1 MLSSIL
7 FWLRSCRALSPVGD
21 VTYSHGQP
29 LSFTPCHAGRKTK
42 KHREPPHPYPRIGP
56 APSLSRRSAAKADKT
71 SRSCQP
77 PPIRPNPSKSG
88 LTPLCDPPH
97 SSRLRVCPV
106 QIGRLSDD
114 GRPSFGSVVADC
126 CRSCCRFVAILDVA
140 AQRCSR
146 CCRFSSVYI
155 LLPPPP
161 SHRRRC
167 YLFTWTAV
175 VPHPMSCCAKKRSNH
190 QEPPRPY
197 LPTCHPPSR
206 QAEVRLHPLS
216 RWPPQCRGS
225 AVRVNPGESE

>member
-155 LLPPPP
+155 HLPRLPYPP
-161 SHRRRC
+161 SC
-167 YLFTWTAV
+167 
-175 VPHPMSCCAKKRSNH
+175 
-190 QEPPRPY
+190 
-197 LPTCHPPSR
+197 
-206 QAEVRLHPLS
+206 QAEVRLLLPLS
-216 RWPPQCRGS
+216 RWPGGPSGIGPSRGS
-225 AVRVNPGESE
+225 AERIRVNPSESE